1 MTARTPISADVVIR
15 MQFDALKALIGEVEA
30 AMAEGADACQLTL
43 KTESGEEVQFVVEAH
58 HE

>member
-1 MTARTPISADVVIR
+1 MNAHPPIAADLVIHMR
-15 MQFDALKALIGEVEA
+15 FDALRTLFRHVEA

-43 KTESGEEVQFVVEAH
+43 KTQSGEEVQFVVEAH